1 MRYRI
6 PFNKPFIAGKELY
19 YVAQSVLG
27 GHTSGDGPFM
37 KKCESFFQEQF
48 GIERALLTTSCTSA
62 LEMASLLCGL
72 QEGDEVI
79 LPSFTFVST
88 ANAFLVRG
96 IKPVFVDIRPDTKNL
111 DETLI
116 EEAITES
123 TRAIV
128 PVHYAGVSCE
138 MDAIAE
144 IAGRHDLLIIED
156 AAQGVNARYKGK
168 YLGTL
173 GDLGA
178 YSFHETKNFICGEGG
193 ALLANNPRFVERGE
207 IIREKGT
214 DRAKFFRG
222 QVDKYTWVDV
232 GSSYIPSDLLAA
244 FLFGQLEHMERITE
258 KRRTIFHLYQELLGP
273 LAGEGLVE
281 LPVIPAECET
291 NYHMF
296 YVLLADHETRSG
308 LIDHLK
314 QKGILSVFH
323 YIPLHSSPMG
333 KSIGGNRN
341 PLPITD
347 NVSDRLLR
355 LPFYFELTDEEVRTI
370 TDEIRAFFGKD

>member
-1 MRYRI
+1 MLYRI

-27 GHTSGDGPFM
+27 GHISGDGPFM
-37 KKCESFFQEQF
+37 KMCERFFQERF

-62 LEMASLLCGL
+62 LEMAALLCGL
-72 QEGDEVI
+72 KEGDEVI

-88 ANAFLVRG
+88 ANAFLMRG
-96 IKPVFVDIRPDTKNL
+96 VKPVFVDIRPVTKNL
-111 DETLI
+111 DETLV

-128 PVHYAGVSCE
+128 PVHYAGVSCD
-138 MDAIAE
+138 MDPILE
-144 IAGRHDLLIIED
+144 IARRHRLFVIED
-156 AAQGVNARYKGK
+156 AAQGVNAKYKGK
-168 YLGTL
+168 FLGSL

-178 YSFHETKNFICGEGG
+178 FSFHETKNFICGEGG
-193 ALLANNPRFVERGE
+193 ALLANAPRFIERAE

-214 DRAKFFRG
+214 NRSKFFRG
-222 QVDKYTWVDV
+222 QVDKYTWVDI

-244 FLFGQLEHMERITE
+244 FLYGQLEHMDRITE
-258 KRRTIFHLYQELLGP
+258 RRKKIFHLYQELLLP
-273 LAGEGLVE
+273 LAGEGLVA
-281 LPVIPAECET
+281 LPVIPADCES

-296 YVLLADHETRSG
+296 YVLLADGETRAG

-333 KSIGGNRN
+333 ASLGGNRRK
-341 PLPITD
+341 LPVTD
-347 NVSDRLLR
+347 DVSERLLR
-355 LPFYFELTDEEVRTI
+355 LPFYFELSDSDVKIVTEEI
-370 TDEIRAFFGKD
+370 SAYLANH